1 MLSELAGAK
10 LKRGVTTE
18 VITAI
23 GTDIRYQT
31 EAGCS
36 HRSTNE
42 SDIKNEI
49 SKTGIVTN
57 GDSKQFYENENNFGK
72 RFWKAKTV
80 PKSMCVF

>member
-1 MLSELAGAK
+1 MLSELTTSVK
-10 LKRGVTTE
+10 LKRGVTVE
-18 VITAI
+18 AITAI

-42 SDIKNEI
+42 GDIKNEI

-72 RFWKAKTV
+72 
-80 PKSMCVF
+80 